1 MNELIEIENHLKF
14 NFEQLQDLVI
24 QFDKPQFRELIQYT
38 LKEPIQFKHYTKRSI
53 FISKPMLDQFK
64 EEIYFY
70 YQLMFNNPSIKEVII
85 YTVYETE
92 RYISS
97 YDRHHKFRQLDQII
111 LYLNDQV
118 DLLYTVNFYKGDIQ
132 LDDEINK
139 HLNKISKR
147 LTKLGINNSINNGY
161 LYIPNIDKDLY
172 SVVDYENFNRN
183 FGTVVLPV
191 YDKLINGRDESETIE
206 LIGERFV
213 HVDISSLIETHP
225 DVGYKYLL
233 QEVIEYATL
242 LPKITESV
250 NADPELYEIGEIF
263 LKEYAN
269 SKYYSTVEGKKELE
283 YVHER
288 MADMLLTGNQEL
300 TDDKKRKILNHLI
313 AAGERGKRMRT
324 QLFFSWT
331 GLPFRNQ
338 SFEINPDADTL
349 FELMKL
355 IRQLKKD

>member
-24 QFDKPQFRELIQYT
+24 QFQKPQYHDLIQYT
-38 LKEPIQFKHYTKRSI
+38 LKDPIQFKHYTKRSI
-53 FISKPMLDQFK
+53 FLSKPMLDQFK

-70 YQLMFNNPSIKEVII
+70 FQLMIDNQSIKEVII

-97 YDRHHKFRQLDQII
+97 YDRHHKFRQVYQIV
-111 LYLNDQV
+111 LYLNNQV
-118 DLLYTVNFYKGDIQ
+118 DLLYIVNLYEGDTQ
-132 LDDEINK
+132 LDEEMDK
-139 HLNKISKR
+139 HIHKLSKR
-147 LTKLGINNSINNGY
+147 LSKLGINNSINNGY

-172 SVVDYENFNRN
+172 SIVDYENFNN
-183 FGTVVLPV
+183 DFQISVLPL
-191 YDKLINGRDESETIE
+191 YDRLINGRNENETIE

-213 HVDISSLIETHP
+213 DVDISSLIETHP

-233 QEVIEYATL
+233 EEVIEYNTL

-263 LKEYAN
+263 LKKYAN

-300 TDDKKRKILNHLI
+300 TDDKKRKVLNHLI
-313 AAGERGKRMRT
+313 EAGERGKRMRT
-324 QLFFSWT
+324 QLFFSWA

-338 SFEINPDADTL
+338 PFEINPNADTL
-349 FELMKL
+349 FELTKL
-355 IRQLKKD
+355 IKKLK